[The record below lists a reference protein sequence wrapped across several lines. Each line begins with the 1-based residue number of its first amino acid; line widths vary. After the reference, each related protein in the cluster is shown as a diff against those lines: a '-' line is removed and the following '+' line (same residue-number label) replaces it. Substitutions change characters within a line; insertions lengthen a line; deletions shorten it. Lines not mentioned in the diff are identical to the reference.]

1 MTSAEQPHGS
11 AFQRDL
17 DPLLLLPAR
26 LFVVCLLADMRWCE
40 DAAIRGALR
49 LTERSFSPHLE
60 HLHAAGYLE
69 IRAQGHRTKLRLTV
83 LGLDR
88 LTEHVTALQRVVS
101 TAANLVAAQRC
112 HAPTARRAVTA
123 AR

>member
-1 MTSAEQPHGS
+1 MTSAEHPHVS

-17 DPLLLLPAR
+17 DPLFLLPIR
-26 LFVVCLLADMRWCE
+26 LFVTCLLADARWHE

-49 LTERSFSPHLE
+49 LTERSFAPHVEYLR
-60 HLHAAGYLE
+60 AAGYLE
-69 IRAQGHRTKLRLTV
+69 IRAEGHRTKLRLTV

-101 TAANLVAAQRC
+101 TAAELVAAQR
-112 HAPTARRAVTA
+112 ARACTT
-123 AR
+123 